1 MRKER
6 QRLKSR
12 EKEEKKGLFVRNN
25 MIRKLKLVL
34 GLVLRWNILNLK
46 KKKKKKTDLHLLLL
60 LKNNK
65 ERFKRPWDNGKKSFR
80 QDYEKYDK
88 QYIFLE
94 SL

>member
-1 MRKER
+1 
-6 QRLKSR
+6 
-12 EKEEKKGLFVRNN
+12 

-46 KKKKKKTDLHLLLL
+46 EKNKKKTDLHLLLL

-65 ERFKRPWDNGKKSFR
+65 EGFKRPWDNGKKSYR
-80 QDYEKYDK
+80 QDDEKYDK